1 MSGREYHAEL
11 APGHKDLFDWIKPHK
26 PVPDWRKSLPPV
38 EFSVP
43 RWDRSGSE
51 EGACPIV
58 NKSDRPGRWRL
69 RVNPY
74 GFGVGPAW
82 RPKSRSGGGNTGI
95 RRSMAG
101 SLSRL
106 AWATHVL
113 EHHGVKPTHMITL
126 TLPPEAWERVIEAEG
141 EDLAVQK
148 FLEARARFLD
158 ALRRRLRRGGLQGSW
173 LWFLEFQRRGAPHI
187 HLLLDLGVDRLPDE
201 EYQDWVRWVESEWS
215 RALGVPAPYATR
227 IERLKAADFRYA
239 RKYATKPR
247 QKTFPFPARWG
258 RSWDTAGSWRELL
271 RESRYA
277 PTSTYEFSSEE
288 LWRVLRSFYEALA
301 YQVPVLQVALTLRSI
316 VEGVP
321 GPEVYRGRL
330 ALPPHWT
337 TLLLIVLS
345 EGPEAV
351 PHYDTS

>member
-1 MSGREYHAEL
+1 MGIGSGQGESFAEWL
-11 APGHKDLFDWIKPHK
+11 
-26 PVPDWRKSLPPV
+26 RKLPPV
-38 EFSVP
+38 EFTTP
-43 RWDRSGSE
+43 RWDRWGGQD
-51 EGACPIV
+51 GARPIV

-126 TLPPEAWERVIEAEG
+126 TLPPEAWEKVIEAEG
-141 EDLAVQK
+141 EEVAVQK

-187 HLLLDLGVDRLPDE
+187 HLLVDLGMDRLPEE
-201 EYQDWVRWVESEWS
+201 EYRDWVGWVSAEWS
-215 RALGVPAPYATR
+215 RVLGVPAPYATR
-227 IERLKAADFRYA
+227 VERLKEADFRYA

-247 QKTFPFPARWG
+247 QKAFPFPARWG

-288 LWRVLRSFYEALA
+288 LWRVLRSFYEVLA

-351 PHYDTS
+351 PWHYDTS